1 MDLAKN
7 LHEAV
12 TSLLQKHTP
21 SVGGMATPPPPPAP
35 DFVQNVVNN
44 STEAGSGIS
53 LLVSMT
59 YQSLSGNMRSRDILI
74 RRVIRAKGDYY
85 IDGVA
90 MDKYAPRLIKFSHIR
105 GIRDVSSGKV
115 YYNPYE
121 FAQNRLGIQVSLPEV
136 EEKTPEPLSPPNDF
150 AKVIERTGHEMTALM
165 YLVAIDGQRDKA
177 EREKVF
183 EYIKSRTSDLKYND
197 EDLNDYLISLAPD
210 RDCFETALNK
220 ALTQEQTIVQ
230 GFVEAILDI
239 IMADGKVDP
248 KERDFLVNILDL
260 LEKEGYDISVP
271 I

>member
-12 TSLLQKHTP
+12 SLLLKKNTTTDQTT
-21 SVGGMATPPPPPAP
+21 STPPPPPAP

-44 STEAGSGIS
+44 SKEAGTGIS

-74 RRVIRAKGDYY
+74 RRIIQAKGDYY

-121 FAQNRLGIQVSLPEV
+121 FAQNRLGVKVTLPQV
-136 EEKTPEPLSPPNDF
+136 EEKQPEPLSPPNDF
-150 AKVIERTGHEMTALM
+150 TKVIERTGHEMTALM
-165 YLVAIDGQRDKA
+165 YLVAIDGQRDKT

-183 EYIKSRTSDLKYND
+183 EYVKSRTTDLKYD
-197 EDLNDYLISLAPD
+197 DRELSDYLISLAPD
-210 RDCFETALNK
+210 KECFEAALSK
-220 ALTQEQTIVQ
+220 ALTQDQTVVQ
-230 GFVEAILDI
+230 GFVEAILDV

-248 KERDFLVNILDL
+248 RERDFLINILDL